1 MKLSSVGVKVLL
13 ISGRTLKQGRGM
25 EIGKLTKDYFDA
37 VAICEMD
44 NSTMEALG
52 IEDGEPIKIET
63 EVASVIVFG
72 KLDRRAEPGI
82 VFIPAGPYANAVTN
96 SDTLE
101 TGMPE
106 FKGIPAILFPAKG
119 KSVPTVK
126 EVLNQIV
133 EGK

>member
-1 MKLSSVGVKVLL
+1 MSVGVKVILT
-13 ISGRTLKQGRGM
+13 SGRTLKQGRGM

-44 NSTMEALG
+44 KTTMEALG
-52 IEDGEPIKIET
+52 IEDGDAVKVET
-63 EVASVIVFG
+63 DVASVIVFG

-82 VFIPAGPYANAVTN
+82 AFIPAGPYANAVTH

-106 FKGIPAILFPAKG
+106 FKGIPATIFSAKG
-119 KSVPTVK
+119 ESVPDVR
-126 EVLNQIV
+126 EVLKQIM
-133 EGK
+133 EGN